1 MAEESFGTRID
12 DIATWLAQK
21 PSPMVLTYQAYD
33 INGYMLYTE
42 ERDEKTSYQNNS
54 VRIECMTVDEA
65 DKRVYYGT
73 IKEIWELD
81 YVKVKVALFRCAWI
95 PLGQV
100 RIDEY
105 RKTCVNRTTMAYHAD
120 PFILASDATQIFFV
134 EDPLHKNGHL
144 AMHGKRRVLG
154 VDDVADEDEYD
165 EFDELPA
172 KGSRTRV
179 TEQRKIIKNPKFIR
193 GQLND
198 PSSPMYMGIKP

>member
-1 MAEESFGTRID
+1 M
-12 DIATWLAQK
+12 
-21 PSPMVLTYQAYD
+21 
-33 INGYMLYTE
+33 
-42 ERDEKTSYQNNS
+42 
-54 VRIECMTVDEA
+54 
-65 DKRVYYGT
+65 
-73 IKEIWELD
+73 
-81 YVKVKVALFRCAWI
+81 KVKAALFRCAWI

-105 RKTCVNRTTMAYHAD
+105 RKTYVNRTTMAYHAD

-144 AMHGKRRVLG
+144 AMHGKRRAPG

-165 EFDELPA
+165 EFDELST
-172 KGSRTRV
+172 KESHTRA
-179 TEQRKIIKNPKFIR
+179 TEQRKIIKTPKFIR